1 MKFGIDTFACDS
13 GKSGFGSYL
22 AGLTANLPAQD
33 GVEYMLFG
41 APLDRY
47 TYSNDIPFCEARCGD
62 SMNAQRFW
70 HNFTAKGF
78 YKKNQVDAVLYP
90 AATRLLPGRFS
101 VPGAAV
107 LHDCLSVILAK
118 AKFAH
123 RLTLRGFER
132 VQKIIVPT
140 NYIKNDLLR
149 LGFDGKKIHVVRHG
163 IDHNRFYQRPLD
175 DEALMNLKPFAIK
188 RPYIIYASSVTGA
201 GKKHIEL
208 IKAFEIFKKRT
219 GAPHRL
225 VLAGAEGEWAEQVHK
240 VAFDSSVASDIFLT
254 GFFPREGFPLLCA
267 GADACVFPSVQ
278 EGVGLPIVEAMASG
292 VPVAA
297 SNAGALPEICAGK
310 AVLFDSD
317 NLEEMASAI
326 ETVTTDK
333 NARQKL
339 ILEGISWSK
348 KFNWEECARTTV
360 EILGSLLDH

>member
-1 MKFGIDTFACDS
+1 MKIAVDTFACDS

-22 AGLTANLPAQD
+22 FNLAANLPAQD

-47 TYSNDIPFCEARCGD
+47 TYSDKIPFCEARCGD
-62 SMNAQRFW
+62 SMAARRFW
-70 HNFTAKGF
+70 HNFSATGF
-78 YKKNQVDAVLYP
+78 YKRRKVDAVLYP
-90 AATRLLPGRFS
+90 AATRLLPGAFA

-107 LHDCLSVILAK
+107 LHDPLSVILAK
-118 AKFAH
+118 AKFSH
-123 RLTLRGFER
+123 RLTLKGFER
-132 VQKIIVPT
+132 VQAIIVPT
-140 NYIKNDLLR
+140 QFIKNDLLR
-149 LGFDGKKIHVVRHG
+149 LGFDGKKIHVIRHG

-175 DEALMNLKPFAIK
+175 DDELLNLKPFAIK
-188 RPYIIYASSVTGA
+188 RPYIIYPSSVRGA

-225 VLAGAEGEWAEQVHK
+225 VLAGAENAWAEEVHK
-240 VAFDSSVASDIFLT
+240 AACDSSFSQDIILT
-254 GFFPREGFPLLCA
+254 GFFPQEGFPLLVA

-297 SNAGALPEICAGK
+297 SNAEALPEVCAGK

-317 NLEEMASAI
+317 DLEGMAAAI

-333 NARQKL
+333 KARSKM
-339 ILEGISWSK
+339 ISEGLAWSK
-348 KFNWEECARTTV
+348 KFNWQECAESTV
-360 EILGSLLDH
+360 ELLKGLVR